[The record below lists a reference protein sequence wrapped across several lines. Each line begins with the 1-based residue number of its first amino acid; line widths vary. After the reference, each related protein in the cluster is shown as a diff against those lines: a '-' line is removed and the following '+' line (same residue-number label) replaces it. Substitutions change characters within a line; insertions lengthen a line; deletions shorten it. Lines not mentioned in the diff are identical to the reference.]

1 MSFPNSS
8 ERGLAKVQGF
18 NSTTMVDASDYRIIE
33 LALLLAPLF
42 FPCIL
47 RMLSAID
54 LIINTDQKPTK
65 AVHFCVRACNRAT
78 LGV

>member
-1 MSFPNSS
+1 
-8 ERGLAKVQGF
+8 
-18 NSTTMVDASDYRIIE
+18 
-33 LALLLAPLF
+33 
-42 FPCIL
+42 
-47 RMLSAID
+47 MLSAID